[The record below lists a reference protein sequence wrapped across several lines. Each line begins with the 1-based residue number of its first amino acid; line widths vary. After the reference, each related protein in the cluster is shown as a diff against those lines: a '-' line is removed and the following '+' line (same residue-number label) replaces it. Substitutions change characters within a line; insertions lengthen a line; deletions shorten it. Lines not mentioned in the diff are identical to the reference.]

1 MVISF
6 IRCLNCAFFCLNHN
20 SQDFRIFRIKNQDEL
35 RKNAMKPANPT
46 VPQKKLRPPFK
57 GDIEEIPRARFE
69 GGTIVIDNIA
79 HNIEAPKPFR
89 WLQGKWRC
97 RAVDYRLIRPWLY
110 EQKIRNNIPRWQKL
124 SLHLQENWE
133 LHSYQTEAL
142 NTWIGANCWGSV
154 VLPTGAGKT
163 VLALR
168 AIVQTQVS
176 TLVVV
181 PTIDL
186 LHQWYAR
193 LENAF
198 GIQIGAWYGL
208 EKEAR
213 SITVT
218 TYPSAWSHAETLGN
232 LFKLLIFDE
241 IHHLPAP
248 SWHEIAL
255 MCAAPYRLGLTATY
269 PHQDNFRPSSAKSK
283 GTTSQQ
289 LQLFDAVNPFDP
301 VGLLNELVGP
311 VIYRKDIDE
320 LTGEQLAEYRTQRIR
335 VDLYEPER
343 KAYDTAYATY
353 IGYVRDNSLRESHG
367 SRWWQELTRRSA
379 FEAEARRAK
388 VAELKWKE
396 IIYQAQGK
404 LDILDELLRT
414 HRQQAMLIF
423 TAHNRF
429 AYRISRQH
437 LIPVITHQTK
447 AAERKAI
454 LDNFRAGTYRVIVTT
469 KVLNEG
475 IDVPVAKIAV
485 ILGGSASDREY
496 VQRLGR
502 VLRKQGNAEAILYEV
517 IVRDTADERIAE
529 RRKPRK

>member
-1 MVISF
+1 
-6 IRCLNCAFFCLNHN
+6 
-20 SQDFRIFRIKNQDEL
+20 
-35 RKNAMKPANPT
+35 MKSATNLKQ
-46 VPQKKLRPPFK
+46 QKTPLAYFN
-57 GDIEEIPRARFE
+57 
-69 GGTIVIDNIA
+69 GGTIVIKNLTQSA
-79 HNIEAPKPFR
+79 EVPAQFR
-89 WLQGKWRC
+89 WIQGKWRC
-97 RAVDYRLIRPWLY
+97 RGVDYRLIRPWL
-110 EQKIRNNIPRWQKL
+110 QKQGIANNIPQWQKL

-133 LHSYQTEAL
+133 LHSYQMEAL
-142 NTWIGANCWGSV
+142 NAWKAADFWGSV

-168 AIVQTQVS
+168 AMKLTQVS
-176 TLVVV
+176 TLIVV

-193 LENAF
+193 LVNAF
-198 GIQIGAWYGL
+198 GIRIGTWYGL
-208 EKEAR
+208 EKNALP
-213 SITVT
+213 ITVT
-218 TYPSAWSHAETLGN
+218 TYPSAWAHAETLGN

-269 PHQDNFRPSSAKSK
+269 PNQDNFRPTSRKPKISAND
-283 GTTSQQ
+283 Q
-289 LQLFDAVNPFDP
+289 LQLFQSSNIDDP
-301 VGLLNELVGP
+301 VSLLNDLVGQ
-311 VIYRKDIDE
+311 VVYRKHIDE
-320 LTGEQLAEYRTQRIR
+320 LTGEQLAEYRTQRIF
-335 VDLYEPER
+335 VDLYDDEKR
-343 KAYDTAYATY
+343 TYDTAYAKY
-353 IGYVRDNSLRESHG
+353 IGYVRENRLRETHG

-379 FEAEARRAK
+379 YQAEARRAK

-396 IIYQAQGK
+396 TIYQAQGK
-404 LDILDELLRT
+404 LDVLEQLLSE
-414 HRQQAMLIF
+414 HQQEMMLIF

-429 AYRISRQH
+429 AYRISRLY

-454 LDNFRAGTYRVIVTT
+454 LDNFRTGNYRVIVTT

-475 IDVPVAKIAV
+475 IDIPEAKIAV

-517 IVRDTADERIAE
+517 IVRNTADERIAE
-529 RRKPRK
+529 RRQPQAYS

>member
-1 MVISF
+1 M
-6 IRCLNCAFFCLNHN
+6 
-20 SQDFRIFRIKNQDEL
+20 
-35 RKNAMKPANPT
+35 RKDASRDSSKQTPR
-46 VPQKKLRPPFK
+46 LPFN
-57 GDIEEIPRARFE
+57 GEIEEIPRARFD
-69 GGTIVIDNIA
+69 GGTLVIDNVA
-79 HNIEAPKPFR
+79 QSVKAPAPFR
-89 WLQGKWRC
+89 WHQGKWRC
-97 RAVDYRLIRPWLY
+97 RAVDYRLVRAWLY
-110 EQKIRNNIPRWQKL
+110 EQNIRNNIPRWQNL
-124 SLHLQENWE
+124 SLSLQENWE
-133 LHSYQTEAL
+133 PHAYQVEAL
-142 NTWIGANCWGSV
+142 EAWVAANRWGSV

-168 AIVQTQVS
+168 AMVQTNVS

-198 GIQIGAWYGL
+198 GMPIGAWYSL
-208 EKEAR
+208 EKEIR
-213 SITVT
+213 PITVT

-232 LFKLLIFDE
+232 SFKLLIFDE

-248 SWHEIAL
+248 SWHEMAL
-255 MCAAPYRLGLTATY
+255 MNAAPYRLGLTATY
-269 PHQDNFRPSSAKSK
+269 PHQDNFRSPTAKAKASANE
-283 GTTSQQ
+283 Q
-289 LQLFDAVNPFDP
+289 LQLFDAVNPFDQ
-301 VGLLNELVGP
+301 VALLNELVGP
-311 VIYRKDIDE
+311 VVYRKQIDD

-335 VDLYEPER
+335 VDLYEQE
-343 KAYDTAYATY
+343 KQAYDAAYATF
-353 IGYVRDNSLRESHG
+353 IGYKYEARLQETHG
-367 SRWWQELTRRSA
+367 AAWWHELTRRSA

-396 IIYQAQGK
+396 IIHQAQGK
-404 LDILDELLRT
+404 LDVLDQLLRE
-414 HRQQAMLIF
+414 HCYQQMLIF

-429 AYRISRQH
+429 AYRIARQH

-454 LDNFRAGTYRVIVTT
+454 LEGFKAGTYRAIVTT
-469 KVLNEG
+469 RVLNEG
-475 IDVPVAKIAV
+475 IDVPTAKVAV

-517 IVRDTADERIAE
+517 IVRNTADEQIAK
-529 RRKPRK
+529 RRQPVP